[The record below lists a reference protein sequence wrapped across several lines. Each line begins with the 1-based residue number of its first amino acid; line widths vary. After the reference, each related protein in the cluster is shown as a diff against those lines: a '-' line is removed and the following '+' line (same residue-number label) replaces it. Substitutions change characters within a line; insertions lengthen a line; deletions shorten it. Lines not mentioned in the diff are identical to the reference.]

1 MKITINPDYD
11 RQVPKPSQQE
21 YSSLKQD
28 IHEYGQLYPIIVN
41 QDGVVLDGHHR
52 FRICEELGKEPEYKV
67 KEFKDDAEERLFV
80 IKSNLAGKGRH
91 LNKFR
96 RTELALKLKPDLKEI
111 ARRNESLGGKNKKK
125 STRRKGDRN
134 LTPLGRVVDE
144 IARMANV
151 SRDTVT
157 KVEKII
163 ESLEEEDIERLR
175 AEEVSINQA
184 YNQILE
190 QERLWKIYE
199 AIEPF
204 RPQIESIMEEWEV
217 LLKNL
222 FQEFSNQLS
231 EIQEKG
237 PNILAQVKED
247 IANKFTEYGIREY
260 YMKIL
265 SAVFD
270 RLTANKQLDPREEM
284 SKALESIKGSREL

>member
-11 RQVPKPSQQE
+11 RQVPKLSQQE

-157 KVEKII
+157 KVEKIL

-270 RLTANKQLDPREEM
+270 RLTANRQLDPREEM
-284 SKALESIKGSREL
+284 SKALESIKGLREL

>member
-11 RQVPKPSQQE
+11 RQVPKLSQQE

-284 SKALESIKGSREL
+284 SKALESIKGLREL

>member
-11 RQVPKPSQQE
+11 RQVPKLSQQE